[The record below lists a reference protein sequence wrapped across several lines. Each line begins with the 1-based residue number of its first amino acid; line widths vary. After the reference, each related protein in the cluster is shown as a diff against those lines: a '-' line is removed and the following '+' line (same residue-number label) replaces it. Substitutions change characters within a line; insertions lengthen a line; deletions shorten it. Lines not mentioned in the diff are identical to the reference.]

1 MKIFPSMVKIRLKN
15 KHKERNCEHE
25 GDRLINNR
33 LKSRFRVQM
42 NCMIGA
48 TAAFCSA

>member
-1 MKIFPSMVKIRLKN
+1 MKSFPSMVKIRLKN

-33 LKSRFRVQM
+33 LKSRFR
-42 NCMIGA
+42 
-48 TAAFCSA
+48 